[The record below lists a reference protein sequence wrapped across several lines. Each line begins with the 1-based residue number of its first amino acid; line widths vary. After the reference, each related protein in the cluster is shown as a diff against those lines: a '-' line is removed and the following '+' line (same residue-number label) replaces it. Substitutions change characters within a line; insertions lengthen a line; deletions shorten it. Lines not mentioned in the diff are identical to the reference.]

1 MTFIAPSAPLISAD
15 ERRIRIQALA
25 ALLQA
30 QGLAALLLGST
41 TSLRYFT
48 GLDWHASER
57 LTGALVHAD
66 GRVEYV
72 CPRFELD
79 KVGGLTASGG
89 AVEGEILTWEEEDSP
104 YALVAGRLAEGGRLA
119 VDELTATF
127 VWLGLAGVLGQGR
140 LVDGGPL
147 TVALRRIKSPAEIAL
162 LTRAKAIT
170 LAVQRRTRD
179 WLKEGVLTS
188 EVKRFI
194 DAEHRA
200 LGGEGGSWFC
210 LVSFGDDT
218 CLPHGGEGD
227 RALKADDVVLIDTGT
242 LVDGYHSDITR
253 TYVFGE
259 PTAEFRAVWDH
270 EKQAQALAF
279 EAAQIGATCESVDA
293 AARDYL
299 TGLGYGPDYRLPG
312 LPHRT
317 GHGVG
322 LDIHEAPNLVRGDR
336 TVLQAGMSFSNEP
349 MLVIPGKFGVRL
361 EDHFYI
367 GENGPVWFTLPS
379 HSLDDPFGA
388 AEGSSAS

>member
-1 MTFIAPSAPLISAD
+1 MSFIAPPASPISAA
-15 ERRIRIQALA
+15 ERHSRIQALA
-25 ALLQA
+25 TLLQA
-30 QGLAALLLGST
+30 QGHAALLLGST

-48 GLDWHASER
+48 GLDWHPSER
-57 LTGALVHAD
+57 LTGALIHAD

-79 KVGGLTASGG
+79 KVGALTAAEG
-89 AVEGEILTWEEEDSP
+89 AVPGDILTWEEEESP
-104 YALVAGRLAEGGRLA
+104 YALIAGRLPADGRLA
-119 VDELTATF
+119 VDELVATF
-127 VWLGLAGVLGQGR
+127 VWLGLARALGQER

-170 LAVQRRTRD
+170 LEVQRRAHA
-179 WLKEGVLTS
+179 WLQVGVLTS

-194 DAEHRA
+194 DSEHRK

-227 RALKADDVVLIDTGT
+227 RALKVDDVVLIDTGA

-259 PTAEFRAVWDH
+259 PTAEFRLVWEH

-279 EAAQIGATCESVDA
+279 EAAKLGATCESVDA

-322 LDIHEAPNLVRGDR
+322 LDIHEAPNLVRGDH
-336 TVLQAGMSFSNEP
+336 TILKPGMSFSNEP

-361 EDHFYI
+361 EDHFYMSDT
-367 GENGPVWFTLPS
+367 GPVWFTAPS
-379 HSLDDPFGA
+379 HSLDDPFG
-388 AEGSSAS
+388 G

>member
-1 MTFIAPSAPLISAD
+1 MTFMPPPARPISAD
-15 ERRIRIQALA
+15 ERRARIQAMA
-25 ALLQA
+25 AQLRA
-30 QGLAALLLGST
+30 QGLAALLVGPT
-41 TSLRYFT
+41 ASLRYFT
-48 GLDWHASER
+48 GLDWHPSER
-57 LTGALVHAD
+57 LTGALIHAD
-66 GRVEYV
+66 GRLEYV

-79 KVGGLTASGG
+79 KVSAVTA
-89 AVEGEILTWEEEDSP
+89 GETALPGDILTWEEEESP
-104 YALVAGRLAEGGRLA
+104 YALVAGRVPAGGRLA
-119 VDELTATF
+119 VDDQAATF
-127 VWLGLAGVLGQGR
+127 IWLGLSRALGAEG

-147 TVALRRIKSPAEIAL
+147 IVALRRLKSPAEIAL
-162 LTRAKAIT
+162 LKRAKAIT
-170 LAVQRRTRD
+170 LEVQRRTHA

-227 RALKADDVVLIDTGT
+227 RALKVDDVVLIDTGT

-253 TYVFGE
+253 TYVFGA
-259 PTAEFRAVWDH
+259 PTAEFRRVWEH

-279 EAAQIGATCESVDA
+279 EAARIGATCESVDA

-336 TVLQAGMSFSNEP
+336 TVLEAGMCFSNEP
-349 MLVIPGKFGVRL
+349 MLVIPGRFGVRL
-361 EDHFYI
+361 EDHFYMT
-367 GENGPVWFTLPS
+367 EQGPAWFTEPQ
-379 HSLDDPFGA
+379 HSLNDPFGPEIA
-388 AEGSSAS
+388 G

>member
-1 MTFIAPSAPLISAD
+1 MSFIAPFADPISAD
-15 ERRIRIQALA
+15 ERRRRIEALA
-25 ALLQA
+25 VRLQA
-30 QGLAALLLGST
+30 EGLAALLLGST

-57 LTGALVHAD
+57 LLGALIHAD

-79 KVGGLTASGG
+79 KVGGLTSVEG
-89 AVEGEILTWEEEDSP
+89 AVPGEILTWEEDESP
-104 YALVAGRLAEGGRLA
+104 YALVAGRLSAGGRLA
-119 VDELTATF
+119 VDELVATF
-127 VWLGLAGVLGQGR
+127 VWLGLARALGQDR
-140 LVDGGPL
+140 LADGGPL
-147 TVALRRIKSPAEIAL
+147 TVRQRSIKSTAEIAL

-170 LAVQRRTRD
+170 LEVQRRTRD

-194 DAEHRA
+194 DAEHRQ

-227 RALKADDVVLIDTGT
+227 RALQADDVVLIDTGT

-259 PTAEFRAVWDH
+259 PTAEFRRVWDH

-279 EAAQIGATCESVDA
+279 EAAQVGASCEGVDA

-299 TGLGYGPDYRLPG
+299 TAQGYGPDYRLPG

-317 GHGVG
+317 GHGIG

-336 TVLQAGMSFSNEP
+336 TVLQAGMCFSNEP
-349 MLVIPGKFGVRL
+349 MLVIPGRFGVRL
-361 EDHFYI
+361 EDHFYTT
-367 GENGPVWFTLPS
+367 EKGPIWFTRPS
-379 HSLDDPFGA
+379 HSLDDPFGV
-388 AEGSSAS
+388 

>member
-1 MTFIAPSAPLISAD
+1 MSFITPPASPISAA
-15 ERRIRIQALA
+15 ERHSRIQALA
-25 ALLQA
+25 TLLQA
-30 QGLAALLLGST
+30 QGVAALLLGST

-48 GLDWHASER
+48 GLDWHPSER
-57 LTGALVHAD
+57 LTGALIHAD

-79 KVGGLTASGG
+79 KVGALTAAEG
-89 AVEGEILTWEEEDSP
+89 AVPGDILTWEEEESP
-104 YALVAGRLAEGGRLA
+104 YALIAGRLPADGRLA
-119 VDELTATF
+119 VDELVATF
-127 VWLGLAGVLGQGR
+127 VWLGLASAVGQER

-170 LAVQRRTRD
+170 LEVQRRAHA
-179 WLKEGVLTS
+179 WLQVGVLTS

-194 DAEHRA
+194 DAEHRK

-227 RALKADDVVLIDTGT
+227 RALKVDDVVLIDTGT

-259 PTAEFRAVWDH
+259 PTAEFRLVWEH

-279 EAAQIGATCESVDA
+279 EAAKLGATCESIDA

-322 LDIHEAPNLVRGDR
+322 LDIHEAPNLVRGDH
-336 TVLQAGMSFSNEP
+336 TILKSGMSFSNEP

-361 EDHFYI
+361 EDHFYMSDT
-367 GENGPVWFTLPS
+367 GPVWFTAPS
-379 HSLDDPFGA
+379 HSLDDPFGD
-388 AEGSSAS
+388 

>member
-1 MTFIAPSAPLISAD
+1 MTFIAPPAAPISAE
-15 ERRIRIQALA
+15 ERRNRIEALA

-30 QGLAALLLGST
+30 KGLSALLLGST
-41 TSLRYFT
+41 SSLLYFT
-48 GLDWHASER
+48 GLDWHPSER
-57 LTGALVHAD
+57 LTGALIHAD
-66 GRVEYV
+66 GRLEYV

-79 KVGGLTASGG
+79 KVGGLTAADG
-89 AVEGEILTWEEEDSP
+89 AVPGDILTWEEEQSP
-104 YALVAGRLAEGGRLA
+104 YALVASRLPAGGRLA
-119 VDELTATF
+119 VDELVATF
-127 VWLGLAGVLGQGR
+127 VWLGLARAVGQER

-147 TVALRRIKSPAEIAL
+147 TVALRRLKSPAEIAL

-170 LAVQRRTRD
+170 LEVQRRTHA
-179 WLKEGVLTS
+179 WLKVGVLTS

-227 RALKADDVVLIDTGT
+227 RALQRNDVVLIDTGT

-259 PTAEFRAVWDH
+259 PTAEFRRVWEH

-279 EAAQIGATCESVDA
+279 EAAQLGATCESVDA

-299 TGLGYGPDYRLPG
+299 TGLGYGPDYCLPG

-336 TVLQAGMSFSNEP
+336 TILETGMSFSNEP
-349 MLVIPGKFGVRL
+349 MLVIPGQFGVRL
-361 EDHFYI
+361 EDHFYM
-367 GENGPVWFTLPS
+367 GEAGPVWFTEPS
-379 HSLDDPFGA
+379 HSLDDPFG
-388 AEGSSAS
+388 SR

>member
-1 MTFIAPSAPLISAD
+1 MTFIAPPAAPISAE
-15 ERRIRIQALA
+15 ERGHRIEALA
-25 ALLQA
+25 ALLRA
-30 QGLAALLLGST
+30 QGLSALLLGST
-41 TSLRYFT
+41 SSLLYFT
-48 GLDWHASER
+48 GLDWHPSER
-57 LTGALVHAD
+57 LTGALIHAD
-66 GRVEYV
+66 GRLEYV

-79 KVGGLTASGG
+79 KVGGLTAADGAISGD
-89 AVEGEILTWEEEDSP
+89 ILTWEEEESP
-104 YALVAGRLAEGGRLA
+104 YALIAGRLPSDGRLA
-119 VDELTATF
+119 VDELVATF
-127 VWLGLAGVLGQGR
+127 VWLGLARAMGQER

-147 TVALRRIKSPAEIAL
+147 TVSLRRIKSPAEIAL

-170 LAVQRRTRD
+170 LEVQRRTHA
-179 WLKEGVLTS
+179 WLKVGVLTS

-227 RALKADDVVLIDTGT
+227 RALQMNDVVLIDTGT
-242 LVDGYHSDITR
+242 LIDGYHSDITR

-259 PTAEFRAVWDH
+259 PTAEFRRVWEH
-270 EKQAQALAF
+270 EKQAQAQAF
-279 EAAQIGATCESVDA
+279 AAAQLGATCESVDA

-336 TVLQAGMSFSNEP
+336 TPLEPGMCFSNEP
-349 MLVIPGKFGVRL
+349 MLVIPGRFGVRL
-361 EDHFYI
+361 EDHFYM
-367 GENGPVWFTLPS
+367 GEAGPVWFTQPS
-379 HSLDDPFGA
+379 PSLEDPFG
-388 AEGSSAS
+388 SQ